1 MELFWLT
8 QAGAAAVAKPPLA
21 LTEDDARH
29 KMFLVL
35 DPAQGQ
41 SCVHVC
47 MYVCMHVCMY
57 VCLFVCMY
65 VSECVIASLS
75 AFRCLCLLGRQTV
88 VGMVWRTHVLHGWG
102 VFGRMDQ
109 ERGRGS
115 CRSRLTHLR

>member
-47 MYVCMHVCMY
+47 MYVCMYACMHVCMF
-57 VCLFVCMY
+57 VCVCVCMY
-65 VSECVIASLS
+65 LHVS
-75 AFRCLCLLGRQTV
+75 
-88 VGMVWRTHVLHGWG
+88 
-102 VFGRMDQ
+102 
-109 ERGRGS
+109 
-115 CRSRLTHLR
+115 SRLSLQSVASACWADRRP